1 MRKGKSMEKGID
13 MLYYLLYPLHKYVSG
28 FNLFQYISFRA
39 AFAAITAL
47 LISFFVGPRIIR
59 LLRDKQIGQEVRKE
73 GPQTHLK
80 KQGTPTM
87 GGLIILAATIV
98 PTLLW
103 AQAKIYVA
111 LVLLATIWMGV
122 VGFIDDYLKV
132 IKKLPKGL
140 YGRYKIVGQ
149 VSFGLVLGAII
160 FFAPQFKDVST
171 FTTIPFVKNYQLD
184 FGLHLNYPFNCIPY
198 ILVVVFIITATSN
211 SVNLT
216 DGLDGLAVG
225 LVAISAAVWGVIS
238 YVSGRTDF
246 SSYLDIPFLQ
256 GAGELTIFCAALS
269 GAALGFLWFNAH
281 PAQVFMGDTGSLALG
296 SALGALAI
304 LLKKEL
310 LLIIIGGVFV
320 AETLSVIIQV
330 WYFKRTGGKRI
341 FRMAPLHHHF
351 VLKGWSEPQVVVR
364 FWIIGILLALLSLST
379 FKIR

>member
-1 MRKGKSMEKGID
+1 
-13 MLYYLLYPLHKYVSG
+13 H
-28 FNLFQYISFRA
+28 Q
-39 AFAAITAL
+39 
-47 LISFFVGPRIIR
+47 
-59 LLRDKQIGQEVRKE
+59 LREKQIGQEVRKD

-87 GGLIILAATIV
+87 GGLIILTAILL

-103 AQAKIYVA
+103 ARATVYVA
-111 LVLLATIWMGV
+111 LVVLATVWMGL

-132 IKKLPKGL
+132 VKKYPKGL
-140 YGRYKIVGQ
+140 YGRYKIIGQ
-149 VSFGLVLGAII
+149 VTLGLLLGTVI
-160 FFAPQFKDVST
+160 FFAPQFEGIST
-171 FTTIPFVKNYQLD
+171 LTTVPFFKNFEFD
-184 FGLHLNYPFNCIPY
+184 FGFSLSYPFNYVSYVLIV
-198 ILVVVFIITATSN
+198 IFVITATSN

-225 LVAISAAVWGVIS
+225 LVAISATAWAAIS
-238 YVSGRTDF
+238 YISGRVDF
-246 SSYLDIPFLQ
+246 SDYLNILYLP
-256 GAGELTIFCAALS
+256 GAGELTVFCAALG
-269 GAALGFLWFNAH
+269 GAALGFLWFNTH

-296 SALGALAI
+296 SALGSLAI

-320 AETLSVIIQV
+320 AETMSVILQV
-330 WYFKRTGGKRI
+330 WYFRRTGGKRI

-351 VLKGWSEPQVVVR
+351 ELKGWSEPQVVVR

>member
-184 FGLHLNYPFNCIPY
+184 FGLHLSYPFNCIPY

-225 LVAISAAVWGVIS
+225 LVAISATVWGVIS

-246 SSYLDIPFLQ
+246 SRYLDIPFLQ

-351 VLKGWSEPQVVVR
+351 ELKGWSEPQVVVR

>member
-1 MRKGKSMEKGID
+1 

-28 FNLFQYISFRA
+28 FNLFQYISVRA

-160 FFAPQFKDVST
+160 FFAPQFKDFST
-171 FTTIPFVKNYQLD
+171 LTTIPFVKNFQLD
-184 FGLHLNYPFNCIPY
+184 LGLTLSYPFSCIPY
-198 ILVVVFIITATSN
+198 ILIVVFIITATSN

-225 LVAISAAVWGVIS
+225 LVAISATVWGVIS

-246 SSYLDIPFLQ
+246 SSYLDIPLLQ

-310 LLIIIGGVFV
+310 LLVIIGGVFV

-351 VLKGWSEPQVVVR
+351 ELKGWSEPQVVVR

>member
-1 MRKGKSMEKGID
+1 
-13 MLYYLLYPLHKYVSG
+13 MLYYLLYPLHKYISG
-28 FNLFQYISFRA
+28 FNIFQYISFRA

-47 LISFFVGPRIIR
+47 LISFFVGPRI
-59 LLRDKQIGQEVRKE
+59 LHKLREKQIGQEVRKE

-87 GGLIILAATIV
+87 GGLIILAAV
-98 PTLLW
+98 LLPTLLW
-103 AQAKIYVA
+103 AQATIYVT
-111 LVLLATIWMGV
+111 LVVLATVWMGV

-132 IKKLPKGL
+132 VKKYPKGL

-149 VSFGLVLGAII
+149 VSLGLILGSVI
-160 FFAPQFKDVST
+160 FWAPQFEGIST
-171 FTTIPFVKNYQLD
+171 LTTVPFVKNIEFDLG
-184 FGLHLNYPFNCIPY
+184 FRLSYPFNYIPY
-198 ILVVVFIITATSN
+198 VLIVIFIITATSN

-225 LVAISAAVWGVIS
+225 LVAISATAWAAIS
-238 YVSGRTDF
+238 YISGRIDF
-246 SSYLDIPFLQ
+246 ADYLNIIYLP
-256 GAGELTIFCAALS
+256 GAGELTVYCAALG

-296 SALGALAI
+296 SALGAVAI

-310 LLIIIGGVFV
+310 LLVIIGGVFV
-320 AETLSVIIQV
+320 AETLSVILQV

-351 VLKGWSEPQVVVR
+351 ELKGWSEPQVVVR

>member
-1 MRKGKSMEKGID
+1 
-13 MLYYLLYPLHKYVSG
+13 MLYYLLYPLSKYISG
-28 FNLFQYISFRA
+28 FNIFQYISFRA

-47 LISFFVGPRIIR
+47 LISFFVGPRIIHQ
-59 LLRDKQIGQEVRKE
+59 LREKQIGQEVRKD

-87 GGLIILAATIV
+87 GGLIILTAILL

-103 AQAKIYVA
+103 ARATVYVA
-111 LVLLATIWMGV
+111 LVVLATVWMGL

-132 IKKLPKGL
+132 VKKYPKGL
-140 YGRYKIVGQ
+140 YGRYKIIGQ
-149 VSFGLVLGAII
+149 VTLGLLLGTVI
-160 FFAPQFKDVST
+160 FFAPQFEGIST
-171 FTTIPFVKNYQLD
+171 LTTVPFFKNFEFD
-184 FGLHLNYPFNCIPY
+184 FGFSLSYPFNYVSYVLIV
-198 ILVVVFIITATSN
+198 IFVITATSN

-225 LVAISAAVWGVIS
+225 LVAISATAWAAIS
-238 YVSGRTDF
+238 YISGRVDF
-246 SSYLDIPFLQ
+246 SDYLNILYLP
-256 GAGELTIFCAALS
+256 GAGELTVFCAALG
-269 GAALGFLWFNAH
+269 GAALGFLWFNTH

-296 SALGALAI
+296 SALGSLAI

-320 AETLSVIIQV
+320 AETMSVILQV
-330 WYFKRTGGKRI
+330 WYFRRTGGKRI

-351 VLKGWSEPQVVVR
+351 ELKGWSEPQVVVR

>member
-1 MRKGKSMEKGID
+1 

-59 LLRDKQIGQEVRKE
+59 LLREKQIGQEVRKE

-87 GGLIILAATIV
+87 GGLIILTAAIL

-103 AQAKIYVA
+103 AQATIYVA
-111 LVLLATIWMGV
+111 LVLVATVWMGI

-132 IKKLPKGL
+132 IKKWPKGL

-149 VSFGLVLGAII
+149 VSLGLLLGAVI

-171 FTTIPFVKNYQLD
+171 FTTIPFVKSYQLD
-184 FGLHLNYPFNCIPY
+184 FGLHLTYPFNCIPY

-225 LVAISAAVWGVIS
+225 LVAISAAVWAVIS

-246 SSYLDIPFLQ
+246 SSYLDILYLP
-256 GAGELTIFCAALS
+256 GAGELTIYCAALS
-269 GAALGFLWFNAH
+269 GAAIGFLWFNAH

-351 VLKGWSEPQVVVR
+351 ELKGWSEPQVVVR

>member
-1 MRKGKSMEKGID
+1 
-13 MLYYLLYPLHKYVSG
+13 MLYYLLYPLHKYISG

-39 AFAAITAL
+39 VFAAITAL

-59 LLRDKQIGQEVRKE
+59 LLREKQIGQEVRKD

-87 GGLIILAATIV
+87 GGLIILAAAIV

-103 AQAKIYVA
+103 AQATIYVA
-111 LVLLATIWMGV
+111 LVLLATIWMGI

-132 IKKLPKGL
+132 VKKWPKGL
-140 YGRYKIVGQ
+140 YGRYKIIGQ
-149 VSFGLVLGAII
+149 VSFGLILCAVI
-160 FFAPQFKDVST
+160 FLAPQFKSFST
-171 FTTIPFVKNYQLD
+171 LTTVPFIKEVELD
-184 FGLHLNYPFNCIPY
+184 LGFRLSYPFNYIPY
-198 ILVVVFIITATSN
+198 ALIVIFIITATSN

-225 LVAISAAVWGVIS
+225 LVAISATAWAAIS
-238 YVSGRTDF
+238 YVSGHFRFAD
-246 SSYLDIPFLQ
+246 YLDIPFLP
-256 GAGELTIFCAALS
+256 GTGELTIYCAALG
-269 GAALGFLWFNAH
+269 GAALGFLWFNSH

-296 SALGALAI
+296 SALGTVAI

-310 LLIIIGGVFV
+310 LLAIIGGVFV
-320 AETLSVIIQV
+320 AETLSVILQV

-351 VLKGWSEPQVVVR
+351 ELKGWSEPQVVVR

>member
-1 MRKGKSMEKGID
+1 
-13 MLYYLLYPLHKYVSG
+13 MLYYLLYPLSKHITG

-47 LISFFVGPRIIR
+47 LISFFIGPRIIQK
-59 LLRDKQIGQEVRKE
+59 LREKQIGQEVRKE

-87 GGLIILAATIV
+87 GGLIILTAVIL

-103 AQAKIYVA
+103 AQATIYVG
-111 LVLLATIWMGV
+111 LVILATVWMGV

-132 IKKLPKGL
+132 VKKMPKGL
-140 YGRYKIVGQ
+140 YGRYKVVGQ
-149 VSFGLVLGAII
+149 VSFGLLLGSVI
-160 FFAPQFKDVST
+160 FIAPQFEHFST
-171 FTTIPFVKNYQLD
+171 LTTVPFIKKFELD
-184 FGLHLNYPFNCIPY
+184 LGLGLSHPFKYIPY
-198 ILVVVFIITATSN
+198 VLIVVFIITATSN

-225 LVAISAAVWGVIS
+225 LVAISATAWAVIS

-246 SSYLDIPFLQ
+246 SHYLDILYLP
-256 GAGELTIFCAALS
+256 GAGELTVYCAALG

-296 SALGALAI
+296 SALGTLAI

-310 LLIIIGGVFV
+310 LLIIIAGVFV
-320 AETLSVIIQV
+320 AETMSVILQV

-351 VLKGWSEPQVVVR
+351 ELKGWSEPQVVVR
-364 FWIIGILLALLSLST
+364 FWIIGILFALLSLST

>member
-225 LVAISAAVWGVIS
+225 LVAISATVWGVIS

-310 LLIIIGGVFV
+310 LLVIIGGVFV

-351 VLKGWSEPQVVVR
+351 ELVGWSETQVTQR
-364 FWIIGILLALLSLST
+364 FWLVGILCGMLGIALALL
-379 FKIR
+379 

>member
-1 MRKGKSMEKGID
+1 MEKGIS

-39 AFAAITAL
+39 VFAAITAL

-59 LLRDKQIGQEVRKE
+59 LLREKQIGQEVRKE

-87 GGLIILAATIV
+87 GGLIILAAAIV

-103 AQAKIYVA
+103 AQATIYVA
-111 LVLLATIWMGV
+111 LVLLATVWMGI

-132 IKKLPKGL
+132 VKKWPKGL
-140 YGRYKIVGQ
+140 YGRYKIIGQ
-149 VSFGLVLGAII
+149 VSLGLILCAVI
-160 FFAPQFKDVST
+160 FFAPQFKNFST
-171 FTTIPFVKNYQLD
+171 LTTVPFIKEVELD
-184 FGLHLNYPFNCIPY
+184 LGFRLSYPFNYIPY
-198 ILVVVFIITATSN
+198 VLIVVFIISATSN

-225 LVAISAAVWGVIS
+225 LVAISATAWAVIS
-238 YVSGRTDF
+238 YVSGHFRFAD
-246 SSYLDIPFLQ
+246 YLDIPFLP
-256 GAGELTIFCAALS
+256 GTGELTVYCAALG
-269 GAALGFLWFNAH
+269 GAALGFLWFNSH

-296 SALGALAI
+296 SALGTVAI

-310 LLIIIGGVFV
+310 LLAIIGGVFV
-320 AETLSVIIQV
+320 AETLSVILQV

-351 VLKGWSEPQVVVR
+351 ELKGWSEPQVVVR

>member
-184 FGLHLNYPFNCIPY
+184 FGLHLNYPLNCIPY

-225 LVAISAAVWGVIS
+225 LVAISATVWGVIS

-351 VLKGWSEPQVVVR
+351 ELKGWSEPQVVVR